1 MEILEPM
8 VLLQSTFSLQ
18 NKGKFLCL
26 NVKFKTVHKE
36 SILIL
41 AFIHFYACVEQG
53 LVHPEGT
60 SIGSDNCDFLKV
72 SDFNESL

>member
-1 MEILEPM
+1 M
-8 VLLQSTFSLQ
+8 
-18 NKGKFLCL
+18 

-53 LVHPEGT
+53 LVAHICRTKTHE
-60 SIGSDNCDFLKV
+60 ICDVFFYFKIIYGENMNNNIYKLETL
-72 SDFNESL
+72 F